1 MSWRSAPPTLTL
13 PTRGSGH
20 TEFVGRLVNDLPNP
34 PHKGEGTHRVSGTF
48 PHETRH
54 LVIVK
59 YRTRRTARGD
69 RRHRC
74 GDRRPTARESRRCC
88 ERPAQGGARKAHSQ
102 RQEWHGRNPA
112 GQVLPHRPCAV

>member
-1 MSWRSAPPTLTL
+1 MFAMRERHTRSTSPLWGGRPLRCCEAVGWGYPLVAHLKVFALGTPHPNPPHK
-13 PTRGSGH
+13 GEGH

-34 PHKGEGTHRVSGTF
+34 PHNGEGTHRVSGTF

-69 RRHRC
+69 RC
-74 GDRRPTARESRRCC
+74 
-88 ERPAQGGARKAHSQ
+88 
-102 RQEWHGRNPA
+102 
-112 GQVLPHRPCAV
+112 